1 MLKRVIKAPI
11 NLYFDVT
18 PIGRIMNKFSR
29 DLSSIET
36 QQSWMM
42 GMTFANV
49 FILIQVLSIAIY
61 AVNFIVIIL
70 PFVVILSYIIVKKS
84 SIGIRESVKLMS
96 ITKSPLLS
104 YLGESIAGSS
114 TIRAYKRQ
122 D

>member
-1 MLKRVIKAPI
+1 
-11 NLYFDVT
+11 
-18 PIGRIMNKFSR
+18 
-29 DLSSIET
+29 
-36 QQSWMM
+36 
-42 GMTFANV
+42 MTFANV

>member
-1 MLKRVIKAPI
+1 MLRRVIKAPI